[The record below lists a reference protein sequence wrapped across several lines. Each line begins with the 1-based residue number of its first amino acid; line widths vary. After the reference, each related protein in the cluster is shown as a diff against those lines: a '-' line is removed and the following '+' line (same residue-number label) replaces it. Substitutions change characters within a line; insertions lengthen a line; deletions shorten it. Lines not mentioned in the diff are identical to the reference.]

1 MLLDLQYERSHFRF
15 RKCGRA
21 NSAIDT
27 AYLDAQK
34 IGREPELCAAD
45 SSFNTDYSNCQ
56 ACVFINSENA
66 TVAQSYL
73 TPKFGIF
80 LDYCSSLP
88 TSGSASSAIS
98 ATSTAGISISSLPNI
113 TTGASFSTPLTTH
126 GSAYSTITTLHTQ
139 SIPLFNGSIVTYTF
153 TDVMTLEDQPTSSS
167 TLSNVHAKSSSS
179 HKVALIAG
187 ILAPI
192 GSLILL
198 GFCFWILRRYSRS
211 HKFGIWRR
219 TATSPD
225 EDTGQ
230 EKAQLHSDCLP
241 LALKSPQEMEG
252 LSKSSIAELQAVEP
266 VVELPGVLS
275 AVNEDK

>member
-21 NSAIDT
+21 NSAVDN

-34 IGREPELCAAD
+34 IGRAPELCAAD

-66 TVAQSYL
+66 TVAQVYL
-73 TPKFGIF
+73 TPQFGAF

-88 TSGSASSAIS
+88 TSGSASSAIP
-98 ATSTAGISISSLPNI
+98 ATSTADISISSLPNI
-113 TTGASFSTPLTTH
+113 TTGTSFSTPFTTH
-126 GSAYSTITTLHTQ
+126 GSAYSTITILHTRP
-139 SIPLFNGSIVTYTF
+139 IPLFNGSIVTYTF
-153 TDVMTLEDQPTSSS
+153 TDVMTLEDHPTSSS
-167 TLSNVHAKSSSS
+167 TPSNRQAKSSS

-192 GSLILL
+192 GSLMLL
-198 GFCFWILRRYSRS
+198 GFCYFILRRYSRS

-219 TATSPD
+219 TATTPD
-225 EDTGQ
+225 GDTGQ

-252 LSKSSIAELQAVEP
+252 LSRSSIAELQAVEP
-266 VVELPGVLS
+266 VVELPGVHEHS
-275 AVNEDK
+275 ERG